1 MDFDKPKSTVIPPSL
16 MVLFAIKIQT
26 FCKKVTKFYET
37 LKIIFRRPFPT
48 FNSMPS
54 FQDLIGIALLA
65 LARAIIS
72 ISIEMP
78 SGAG

>member
-1 MDFDKPKSTVIPPSL
+1 MTKSVEGGGICLEKFSPKNVFFLRFPHY
-16 MVLFAIKIQT
+16 KY
-26 FCKKVTKFYET
+26 YER
-37 LKIIFRRPFPT
+37 LKIIFLRPFPT